1 MRGGCEAQE
10 SGSQEQGSGTAR
22 KLSDY
27 ESRRTAT
34 AKGLKITAIKTLV
47 CNAQMR
53 NWVFVRVETDQP
65 GLYGWGEATLEWK
78 TRAVV
83 GAVQDL
89 EPLLLGRDPR
99 DIEQAVRILTKH
111 SFWRLGVI
119 GNTAISGIEMAL
131 WDIWGKELNVPVW
144 RLLGGK
150 TRDKVK
156 IYTHLGFG
164 DMTMVYE
171 SMDRSAVTER
181 ALQVTS
187 RGYRALKVVFIPY
200 THYTASPKQI
210 DHVATMMQGLREA
223 VGDEVEIMIDFH
235 GRCASTSVAVQYIDA
250 LAPSRPLFVE
260 EPIQPGDAPGHEAD
274 QRQVARPDRHRR
286 TAGRSQ
292 GVRRSVP
299 AAGDQHRSA
308 GSLPRRR
315 LQRSAQDRGHGR
327 YRRAWASHR
336 ITRWDRLPGVAAL
349 HFDIATPNF
358 VIQEEMS
365 GAVPWYH
372 EIVDGP
378 IRARDGHWLV
388 PDRPGLGVEV
398 NEAVAAK
405 HPFQPEIQ
413 AATQAILDDG
423 TIVDW

>member
-1 MRGGCEAQE
+1 M
-10 SGSQEQGSGTAR
+10 
-22 KLSDY
+22 
-27 ESRRTAT
+27 
-34 AKGLKITAIKTLV
+34 KITAIKTLV
-47 CNAQMR
+47 CNAEMR

-150 TRDKVK
+150 TRERLK

-171 SMDRSAVTER
+171 SMDRNAVVDR
-181 ALQVTS
+181 ALEVTS
-187 RGYRALKVVFIPY
+187 RGYKALKVVFIPY
-200 THYTASPKQI
+200 THYTASPRQI
-210 DHVATMMQGLREA
+210 DHVAGMMQGLREA
-223 VGDEVEIMIDFH
+223 VGNDVEIMIDFH
-235 GRCASTSVAVQYIDA
+235 GRCASTSVAVQYIQA

-260 EPIQPGDAPGHEAD
+260 EPIQPGDAPAMKQILDKSPVPIATGERLVDRREFDDLFRLRAINIAQPDLCHVGGFTEARKIAAMAD
-274 QRQVARPDRHRR
+274 
-286 TAGRSQ
+286 TAGV
-292 GVRRSVP
+292 GIAP
-299 AAGDQHRSA
+299 HNPLGPLA
-308 GSLPRRR
+308 
-315 LQRSAQDRGHGR
+315 
-327 YRRAWASHR
+327 
-336 ITRWDRLPGVAAL
+336 GVAAL

-372 EIVDGP
+372 EVVDSP
-378 IRARDGHWLV
+378 IRVEDGHWLI
-388 PDRPGLGVEV
+388 PERPGLGVEV
-398 NEAVAAK
+398 REAVAAK
-405 HPFQPEIQ
+405 HPFKQEVLAAAQ
-413 AATQAILDDG
+413 AVIGDG
-423 TIVDW
+423 TVVDW